1 MARRLLALSLVVV
14 AAVAGCG
21 GLDRDEYVDKNL
33 ALLKQVP
40 AFPGARLVRVE
51 SAPYED
57 GDTSDADTIGYGT
70 TRLYKLPDRTS
81 PNDVITFYRQTLRG
95 WRVVDLSM
103 APSLSLRKGD
113 AYLHVLPSGEQLI
126 VEIDHD
132 CYKGGPSPR
141 CFGP

>member
-1 MARRLLALSLVVV
+1 MARGLLALSLVA

-57 GDTSDADTIGYGT
+57 GDTPDADTIGYGT
-70 TRLYKLPDRTS
+70 TRLYKLPDRAS
-81 PNDVITFYRQTLRG
+81 PNDVISFYRQALRG

-113 AYLHVLPSGEQLI
+113 AYLHLLPSGEQLI